1 MSNKL
6 TYIGIRITI
15 IYVQVRIESTHSA
28 VLVIGPPSKTRC
40 AHKIISSTITRQ
52 VFCIYSRFNMCFD
65 TIKVHGPPYFPIAWA
80 EQEMLFS
87 YVLDTKYANFQQKI
101 ASSRRYFGP
110 FGHNIFTYSV
120 KGIRKT
126 YLLRNRWGI
135 NTSPVH
141 SMFI

>member
-80 EQEMLFS
+80 EQEMLFHMS
-87 YVLDTKYANFQQKI
+87 LTLSMPIFNKKSHQADDTLVPLVI
-101 ASSRRYFGP
+101 
-110 FGHNIFTYSV
+110 
-120 KGIRKT
+120 T
-126 YLLRNRWGI
+126 YLLIVSRA
-135 NTSPVH
+135 
-141 SMFI
+141 